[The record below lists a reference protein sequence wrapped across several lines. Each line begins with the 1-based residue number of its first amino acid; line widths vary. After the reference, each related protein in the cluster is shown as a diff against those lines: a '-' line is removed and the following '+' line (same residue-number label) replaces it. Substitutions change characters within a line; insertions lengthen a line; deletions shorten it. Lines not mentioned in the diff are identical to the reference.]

1 MDRVREEVH
10 AAQSLAT
17 EYLVQAYSVFDR
29 APIAWFEIEL
39 VDGPNLDQELHRTA
53 TNGHPFSLP
62 EAMEIALAVSRCLW
76 HAHRRGVLHRD
87 VKPANVLLPRSGVP
101 AAKLADFGI
110 ARVGNES
117 RATPTARAAS
127 SSTSCQRVRHASSM
141 KATPR

>member
-1 MDRVREEVH
+1 VDRVREEVH